1 MREQVIGARGTKSA
15 TVANR
20 RSVPAAAAQRPTAR
34 RKLERGKAHSTWSK
48 VREVLPLI
56 AKVALAL
63 VVAVFIMMS
72 YRAAAAASFFE
83 LRRVDVSST
92 TRVSADDVRATV
104 RRAAASSNVWRCDLE
119 AISKELE
126 RLPFVR
132 AAVVSRVLPSDLR
145 VRIIER
151 TPLVAVRNSA
161 GRFLWVDEDAVVLG
175 TLSPADPVPS
185 FFLRGWD
192 EANTDAA
199 RGENRER
206 IEKFRQMS
214 AEWEERNLTQRIS
227 EVNLTDVRDVRV
239 QLAGDDAQIDVRLGR
254 ENFGKRLARA
264 LKELDNARGTLGGKA
279 ITYLDATLDGRTI
292 IGLSSGASQVAV
304 ANSGGD
310 EIQTPVVAP
319 SKSEARRSETRP
331 ETRNEARRA
340 DERKRARN
348 NSDGKPR
355 NERGARRADEQRSG
369 QRPVERRDD
378 ARKINSQERPRR
390 VRG

>member
-1 MREQVIGARGTKSA
+1 MREQVIASRA
-15 TVANR
+15 TRNVTTANR
-20 RSVPAAAAQRPTAR
+20 RASPAAAQRPAAR
-34 RKLERGKAHSTWSK
+34 RGRDNEKGRSAWSK
-48 VREVLPLI
+48 AREFLPLA
-56 AKVALAL
+56 AKITLGLIVI
-63 VVAVFIMMS
+63 VFFVMG
-72 YRAAAAASFFE
+72 YRAAASASLFQ
-83 LRRVDVSST
+83 LRRVDVSGT
-92 TRVSADDVRATV
+92 TRVSAGDVRATV

-119 AISKELE
+119 AIRKELE

-151 TPLVAVRNSA
+151 TPLVAVRGSS
-161 GRFLWVDEDAVVLG
+161 GRFIWVDEDAVALG
-175 TLSPADPVPS
+175 ALSPADPVPS

-199 RGENRER
+199 RSENRER

-214 AEWEERNLTQRIS
+214 AEWEERNLTGRIS

-264 LKELDNARGTLGGKA
+264 LKELDNARGTLGGNA

-310 EIQTPVVAP
+310 EMQTPVVAS
-319 SKSEARRSETRP
+319 SKSEVR
-331 ETRNEARRA
+331 RNEARTATRNVA
-340 DERKRARN
+340 KRSEQSKPARSAAERKSQNKR
-348 NSDGKPR
+348 D
-355 NERGARRADEQRSG
+355 ARRKDDKRSEQRS
-369 QRPVERRDD
+369 VERRDD
-378 ARKINSQERPRR
+378 ARKTNGQERPRR